1 MRKKIMTS
9 KKLVEEFLAQKN
21 IAVVGVSRKK
31 TKFGNAIYRE
41 LKQKGYNVFAV
52 NPNMSEFEGDACYP
66 DLLSISE
73 KVDAVVINVPPV
85 QTGKVVREANE
96 VGIKKVWLQQGSQS
110 DEAVR
115 YCEEKGIDC
124 VSNECIL
131 MFAQPSAFIHRA
143 HKWVWGVLGKL
154 PQ

>member
-1 MRKKIMTS
+1 MTS

-41 LKQKGYNVFAV
+41 LKQKGYNVIPV
-52 NPNMSEFEGDACYP
+52 NPNMKFFEGDNCYP
-66 DLLSISE
+66 DLISVPVQ
-73 KVDAVVINVPPV
+73 VDAVVINVPPI
-85 QTGKVVREANE
+85 QTEKVVREANE
-96 VGIKKVWLQQGSQS
+96 AGIKKVWLQQGSQS
-110 DEAVR
+110 DEAIN
-115 YCEEKGIDC
+115 YCEENEIDF

>member
-1 MRKKIMTS
+1 MNSKKI
-9 KKLVEEFLAQKN
+9 VEEFLAQKK

-31 TKFGNAIYRE
+31 TKFGNAIYKE
-41 LKQKGYNVFAV
+41 LKQKGYQVYPI
-52 NPNMSEFEGDACYP
+52 NPNMDAFEGNACYP
-66 DLLSISE
+66 DLLSLPE

-85 QTGKVVREANE
+85 QTEKVVKEAKE
-96 VGIKKVWLQQGSQS
+96 AGINKVWLQQGSQS
-110 DEAVR
+110 EAAIKF
-115 YCEEKGIDC
+115 CEENGIDC

-154 PQ
+154 PA

>member
-1 MRKKIMTS
+1 MNSKKI
-9 KKLVEEFLAQKN
+9 VEEFLAQKK

-31 TKFGNAIYRE
+31 TKFGNAIYKE
-41 LKQKGYNVFAV
+41 LKQKGYRVLPV
-52 NPNMSEFEGDACYP
+52 NPNMQSFEGDICYP
-66 DLLSISE
+66 DLLSLPE

-85 QTGKVVREANE
+85 QTEKVVKEAKE
-96 VGIKKVWLQQGSQS
+96 AGINKVWLQQGSQS
-110 DEAVR
+110 EAAIKF
-115 YCEEKGIDC
+115 CEENGIDC

-154 PQ
+154 PA